1 MILAIDIGNT
11 NIVLGGYRDGQLEF
25 TTRIATDRSLQADQY
40 ALEIAG
46 ILRLYRVE
54 SESIEGAVISS
65 VVPSLTHA
73 LERAVRL
80 FAPVEPVILGTDSD
94 TGVEVC
100 IDNPAEL
107 GADILASAVAVKERW
122 PLPAVVIDMGTAT
135 TLTALDKNGAV
146 QGVSIMPGV
155 FISLDALTGRTSLL
169 KGIAL
174 EAPARAIGK
183 NTTDSMKS
191 GVVFGAA
198 AMLDGMLDR
207 FEAELGG
214 PAACIATGGVAELI
228 VPCCRHTITLCDTLL
243 LDGLYLLYL
252 RQKNKK

>member
-46 ILRLYRVE
+46 ILRLYHVE

-65 VVPSLTHA
+65 VVPSLTHS

-80 FAPVEPVILGTDSD
+80 FAPVEPVILRHDSD
-94 TGVEVC
+94 TGVQVC
-100 IDNPAEL
+100 IDNPAQL
-107 GADILASAVAVKERW
+107 GADILASAVAVKEKW

-135 TLTALDKNGAV
+135 TLTALDKEGAV
-146 QGVSIMPGV
+146 QGVSIMP
-155 FISLDALTGRTSLL
+155 
-169 KGIAL
+169 
-174 EAPARAIGK
+174 
-183 NTTDSMKS
+183 
-191 GVVFGAA
+191 
-198 AMLDGMLDR
+198 LDGMLDR

-214 PAACIATGGVAELI
+214 PATCIATGGVAELI
-228 VPCCRHTITLCDTLL
+228 VPCCRHQIALCDTLL

-252 RQKNKK
+252 RQKNKQ